1 MVKRNLLVEVTVDNG
16 ETKYSVKT
24 SNPRIAILQFQQAV
38 ECDNTETMV
47 MIDQDTGEILLELNR
62 FTDREYVSDEFKRLY
77 SLVRLEALMEEI
89 WG

>member
-47 MIDQDTGEILLELNR
+47 MIDQDTGEILLDLNK
-62 FTDREYVSDEFKRLY
+62 FTGQSYVADEFKRLY
-77 SLVRLEALMEEI
+77 SLLRLEDLMEEI

>member
-47 MIDQDTGEILLELNR
+47 MIDLDTGEILLELNR
-62 FTDREYVSDEFKRLY
+62 FTDRDYVSDEFKRLY
-77 SLVRLEALMEEI
+77 SLLRLEDLMEEI